1 MEGEGSLLSI
11 NSNRQFGEGG
21 WGVGRW
27 GRLGAVGPTAQLEG
41 GLAGAT
47 NEREECSSQM

>member
-11 NSNRQFGEGG
+11 NSNRLEM
-21 WGVGRW
+21 GVGGW

-41 GLAGAT
+41 GLVGAT
-47 NEREECSSQM
+47 SEREECSSQP